1 MQPQRRQPEI
11 VLRDGKP
18 AAVIIDIDEYREML
32 ELLED
37 KEDLE
42 ALVEMRTQPLVFRTL
57 EQFLAERDLDVSGSA
72 YAWASQ

>member
-1 MQPQRRQPEI
+1 MQAKRREPEI

-37 KEDLE
+37 KEDLA
-42 ALVEMRTQPLVFRTL
+42 ALAELRAQPLSFRSL
-57 EQFLAERDLDVSGSA
+57 EAFLTETEPDVSNPT
-72 YAWASQ
+72 